1 MGLELVAGKVHN
13 FYPPPRTR
21 SSRCAVASQPSCMAA
36 AGQKRF
42 FGVPLT
48 AGSWCELDTSTLGP
62 GVALT
67 VSQATL
73 AEPLPAGT
81 HALSRAR
88 AHSECERARVP
99 TALPAHLLHA
109 PMAASAEVLIIRNG
123 VILCALSRAVPNAR
137 LPFNPARDPSFE
149 CVGPDGCSV
158 HVVGYTFVH
167 GKRRRLDTASAEE
180 ETDGTVRGKRRRQII
195 EDEEVDGP
203 TEAEY
208 MELQRARTQRVAEL
222 AREAAAG
229 SGPWSPAAKS
239 PLPRTRRL
247 SFNPEVVAATYVPK
261 RCGISPVRSL
271 LSLEQMVA
279 RREEVKKQQRE
290 EMSDDGDEDDDGEA
304 LQQVLARSAVQ
315 GCARLPVAAVS
326 SKQLRLAVYT
336 RRCSFLTTSLPCPYC
351 ILPAWPINIRDHP
364 GRCSPC
370 CSRLRSPSCE
380 GSVPPMA

>member
-1 MGLELVAGKVHN
+1 MSV
-13 FYPPPRTR
+13 
-21 SSRCAVASQPSCMAA
+21 

-48 AGSWCELDTSTLGP
+48 AGSWCELDTSSLGP

-73 AEPLPAGT
+73 AEPLPSGT
-81 HALSRAR
+81 CT
-88 AHSECERARVP
+88 HSVNARVH
-99 TALPAHLLHA
+99 TALPAHLLRA

-123 VILCALSRAVPNAR
+123 VILCALSRAAPNAR

-167 GKRRRLDTASAEE
+167 GKRRLDTASAEE

-208 MELQRARTQRVAEL
+208 MELQRARTRRVADL

-279 RREEVKKQQRE
+279 RREEIKKQQRE
-290 EMSDDGDEDDDGEA
+290 EMSEDGDEDDDGEA
-304 LQQVLARSAVQ
+304 LQQVLAV
-315 GCARLPVAAVS
+315 
-326 SKQLRLAVYT
+326 
-336 RRCSFLTTSLPCPYC
+336 
-351 ILPAWPINIRDHP
+351 
-364 GRCSPC
+364 
-370 CSRLRSPSCE
+370 
-380 GSVPPMA
+380 

>member
-1 MGLELVAGKVHN
+1 
-13 FYPPPRTR
+13 
-21 SSRCAVASQPSCMAA
+21 MAA

-73 AEPLPAGT
+73 AEPLP
-81 HALSRAR
+81 
-88 AHSECERARVP
+88 
-99 TALPAHLLHA
+99 
-109 PMAASAEVLIIRNG
+109 AASAEVLIIRNG

-290 EMSDDGDEDDDGEA
+290 EMSDDGDEDEDGEA
-304 LQQVLARSAVQ
+304 LQQVLSVLLASSVAKLRGICTSNGLDGQ
-315 GCARLPVAAVS
+315 GPKSTLIERL
-326 SKQLRLAVYT
+326 
-336 RRCSFLTTSLPCPYC
+336 
-351 ILPAWPINIRDHP
+351 IDHIATGMRAQRGGP
-364 GRCSPC
+364 
-370 CSRLRSPSCE
+370 
-380 GSVPPMA
+380 